1 MKYRKELELL
11 RKRFHTTL
19 KEDLINQLKLEA
31 LKQHRDSN
39 DIIEEL
45 LSNYFEEQKLKD
57 KQCG

>member
-1 MKYRKELELL
+1 M

-31 LKQHRDSN
+31 LRQHRDSN

-45 LSNYFEEQKLKD
+45 LYNYFKEQKLKD